1 MGNGG
6 GAIVGGLIVGI
17 AEALASGYLSSAYKD
32 AIAFVIIL
40 FVLFFMPNGLFGKRG
55 TDRV

>member
-1 MGNGG
+1 MG
-6 GAIVGGLIVGI
+6 A
-17 AEALASGYLSSAYKD
+17 GYLSSAYKD

-40 FVLFFMPNGLFGKRG
+40 AVLFFLPNGLLGRRG